1 MSQNTLL
8 TRLISVGSY
17 GQKEWLTSFSHLFFP
32 PTVFSGAFNSL
43 SLSLLSPCLSSSS
56 SPHLPNWFSCILSSA
71 PKWANRRTAHR
82 RFKALLLIYTALF
95 LFCFS
100 PGSSLSLSLYLT
112 FKLVSM
118 LYALSSTL
126 KTEGYAKHTHI
137 HTTGQF
143 YPTNYEVGNR
153 SEKRRGNQGGILK
166 HLNEVYKLKTPCNR
180 SEVPNLFLLVHPW
193 CDVSALAVSLWI
205 DSWM

>member
-8 TRLISVGSY
+8 TRLISVGIY
-17 GQKEWLTSFSHLFFP
+17 GQKEWLTSFFFSPLFSQGP
-32 PTVFSGAFNSL
+32 STH
-43 SLSLLSPCLSSSS
+43 SPCLCFLPACLPLPPLI
-56 SPHLPNWFSCILSSA
+56 SPNCILSSA

-82 RFKALLLIYTALF
+82 RFKALLLIYTDLF

-100 PGSSLSLSLYLT
+100 PGASLSLSLCLT

-118 LYALSSTL
+118 LYALSSTS

-143 YPTNYEVGNR
+143 YTANWEVGNR

-166 HLNEVYKLKTPCNR
+166 HLNEVYKWKTPCNR

-193 CDVSALAVSLWI
+193 CDVSALAVSLTLECKVWGF
-205 DSWM
+205 